1 MLENSPYS
9 ESDVK
14 DALQMTNHG
23 VSVSKICEKIGC
35 SRQTY
40 YNWKKKGL
48 LTNGKHWDEWLE
60 THQAT
65 EIIRQQNRDKVAK
78 ISSREDFWDDQ
89 LPRLRAAVDDT
100 VSKLADGEIPMSP
113 DDLKTVVSLIR
124 SIENRGEELAM
135 MQEKFMRAVFFAVR
149 EEVDKETF
157 AYIKEKV
164 KQIRLDQMDE
174 FDEEFAKTMMSDVK
188 Q

>member
-1 MLENSPYS
+1 
-9 ESDVK
+9 
-14 DALQMTNHG
+14 
-23 VSVSKICEKIGC
+23 
-35 SRQTY
+35 
-40 YNWKKKGL
+40 
-48 LTNGKHWDEWLE
+48 
-60 THQAT
+60 
-65 EIIRQQNRDKVAK
+65 
-78 ISSREDFWDDQ
+78 
-89 LPRLRAAVDDT
+89 
-100 VSKLADGEIPMSP
+100 
-113 DDLKTVVSLIR
+113 VSLIR